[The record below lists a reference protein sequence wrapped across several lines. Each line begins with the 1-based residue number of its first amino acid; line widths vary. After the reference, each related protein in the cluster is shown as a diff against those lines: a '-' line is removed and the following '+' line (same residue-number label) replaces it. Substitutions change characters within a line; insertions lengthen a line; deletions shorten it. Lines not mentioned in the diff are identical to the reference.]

1 LRVRFL
7 GHLKNI
13 FDDGLMSLSGVGGRK
28 LRDVLSMIY
37 DLLGKASNEI
47 FNGSPDRIRSSIILL
62 VNEVSY
68 DILGLDY
75 VVSEDDELIFIP
87 SVHGG

>member
-1 LRVRFL
+1 MRVRFL

>member
-1 LRVRFL
+1 LKVRFL
-7 GHLKNI
+7 GHLKNV
-13 FDDGLMSLSGVGGRK
+13 FDDGLMSLNGVEGRR
-28 LRDVLSMIY
+28 LRDVLSMVY
-37 DLLGKASNEI
+37 DLLGKASNDI
-47 FNGSPDRIRSSIILL
+47 FDGSPDRVRSSIILL

-75 VVSEDDELIFIP
+75 IVSEDDELIFIP